1 MEVINANLLYLCI
14 PKTWNNTYYKLL
26 YLLAEEGKDIIDD
39 CNYICSNKGNNVFTC
54 WNLFQSAIAANE
66 IGETKK
72 ANLFINYIDKQ
83 LDYYS
88 KSKNITI
95 PNIDENKEYPK
106 ISIEPNGDDTFTV
119 VLEYKDEQS
128 IIKFPTIETP
138 VIYYGSSNTNI
149 ANDIDLKIL
158 TKTNN
163 DIFNKNITIE
173 TTKFNKYIWFVST
186 VELTFTCG
194 NIPVTLNQTNINNL
208 YYYNTDALIAGNDN
222 IFIINKK

>member
-1 MEVINANLLYLCI
+1 MEEINANRLYLCI
-14 PKTWNNTYYKLL
+14 PKAWNNTYYKLL
-26 YLLAEEGKDIIDD
+26 YLLADEGKNIIDD
-39 CNYICSNKGNNVFTC
+39 CNYICSNHGNNVFTC

-88 KSKNITI
+88 KSKNIII
-95 PNIDENKEYPK
+95 PTIDEDKEYPK

-119 VLEYKDEQS
+119 VLEYKDKQS
-128 IIKFPTIETP
+128 IIKFPTIGVP
-138 VIYYGSSNTNI
+138 IVYYGSSNTNI
-149 ANDIDLKIL
+149 ANDVDLKIL
-158 TKTNN
+158 IKTDNS
-163 DIFNKNITIE
+163 IFNKNINIE
-173 TTKFNKYIWFVST
+173 TTNFNKYIWFVST

-222 IFIINKK
+222 VFIINKK